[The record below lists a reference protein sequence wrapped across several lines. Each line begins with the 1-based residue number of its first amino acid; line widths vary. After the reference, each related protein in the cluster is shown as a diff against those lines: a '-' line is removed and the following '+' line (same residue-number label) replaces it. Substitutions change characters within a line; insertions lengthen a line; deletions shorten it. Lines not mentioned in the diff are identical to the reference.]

1 MIRRAAQRH
10 RASIV
15 SIVVPTAPPKPH
27 VVEDWTSDPSGAYRH
42 EWRAAQKRKRRM
54 LGSHLPPRHG
64 EPLDEPWQV
73 PKDLLPGFIR
83 DAASAPRTAEFWQ
96 QTSARVNELR
106 DVLPVGSLASVVD
119 SFVTARHQDRSLL
132 RNLMREFRDDADQLG
147 FAEIVVTANAYAR
160 FAVVNP
166 AFTKLLVHEAES
178 RLAAALTDGS
188 FHEVDARSLA
198 VLLPAVEGYAT

>member
-15 SIVVPTAPPKPH
+15 SVVVPTAPPKPH

-42 EWRAAQKRKRRM
+42 EWRAAQKRRRHM

-64 EPLDEPWQV
+64 EPLDEAWQV
-73 PKDLLPGFIR
+73 PKDLIPGFMR

-96 QTSARVNELR
+96 QASARVNELR

-119 SFVTARHQDRSLL
+119 SLVTARHQDRSLL
-132 RNLMREFRDDADQLG
+132 RNLMREFRDDVDQLR

-160 FAVVNP
+160 FGVVNP

-178 RLAAALTDGS
+178 RLAAAVTADAFLE
-188 FHEVDARSLA
+188 HEVDARALA
-198 VLLPAVEGYAT
+198 VLLP